1 MSKLTENG
9 QSVIKEDKSKA
20 KETKRQNSS
29 VKKKPPSYNNTV
41 PLDLSYNDEID
52 LYESYEHKEATD
64 SSYTNSMIEEAL
76 TDTDENTMVNEDG
89 FKKETQNHLNFEREN
104 SNRLRNAQGSFI
116 VSDDAHHEGLAFTE
130 RQISNSGLPE
140 IVVEY
145 NANKE
150 AESPLH
156 WQEMQAYENQA
167 FETIDEDATQTE
179 DEKLAQTSVH
189 VDDTGEATIN
199 NQERNE
205 EHVHQIGNS
214 EPDIPLYDDE
224 NIPTKISENSDI
236 DALPLN
242 EDADETTISDAPFYD
257 DNFVPESITA
267 EKDTVDILPIYDCAD
282 DNNESQE
289 MVDNT
294 AISLPLYELAVE
306 TNVVEHC
313 DNDSTEEQTE
323 PTDIDELGLYEDY
336 EISKLPPAPPPPIRQ
351 DLNDTLCTMDT
362 TQGEILTLKPNNVTL
377 DNVHVQ
383 MSIGGAE
390 NSLPPEP
397 PKRIGIYQL
406 QNDSNRN
413 ILKEPS
419 NRRDRNNVWDNGSA
433 LDFYDSAPGTNPVV
447 NDKVFTPNINSEQQK
462 NDTNMVFQNSETKT
476 PKLLDLSLEPERKF
490 RSGSKVD
497 VFDEPVISQSDDYF
511 LDMNDAPSEIFDAS
525 PVIGDG
531 KLISVNT
538 VSNELT
544 EANHLPTPP
553 DNSSFWINSG
563 SSNGNIVT
571 ETSLRNENDKSITNV
586 TTDAVINADSVPI
599 GNLLDFGTEQIAPNS
614 EQTGSSHQLI
624 QQNGNFDPLS
634 DLVQIDDPGD
644 DNDIYDTPPPN
655 FPPPQL
661 KLN

>member
-1 MSKLTENG
+1 M
-9 QSVIKEDKSKA
+9 IKEDKSKA

-29 VKKKPPSYNNTV
+29 VKKKPPNYNNTV
-41 PLDLSYNDEID
+41 PLDLSYDDEID

-89 FKKETQNHLNFEREN
+89 FKKEMQNPLNFEREN

-116 VSDDAHHEGLAFTE
+116 VSDDAHHEGLVFTE

-156 WQEMQAYENQA
+156 LQEMQAYENQA
-167 FETIDEDATQTE
+167 FETIDEDATHTE
-179 DEKLAQTSVH
+179 DEKLTQTSVD
-189 VDDTGEATIN
+189 VDDTEEVPIIN
-199 NQERNE
+199 KERIE
-205 EHVHQIGNS
+205 EDVHQIGNS
-214 EPDIPLYDDE
+214 EPDIPLYDDD
-224 NIPTKISENSDI
+224 NIPTKISENTDI
-236 DALPLN
+236 DALPLYKDAN
-242 EDADETTISDAPFYD
+242 ETSISDAPFYD

-267 EKDTVDILPIYDCAD
+267 EKDTVDILHIYDCAN

-289 MVDNT
+289 MADNT

-313 DNDSTEEQTE
+313 DNDSTVEQTE

-351 DLNDTLCTMDT
+351 DLNDTLRSIDT
-362 TQGEILTLKPNNVTL
+362 TQGEILTLKPNKVTL
-377 DNVHVQ
+377 DNVHIQ
-383 MSIGGAE
+383 MPIGGAE
-390 NSLPPEP
+390 NTLPPEP
-397 PKRIGIYQL
+397 PKRIGVYQL

-419 NRRDRNNVWDNGSA
+419 NSRDRNNVWDNGST
-433 LDFYDSAPGTNPVV
+433 LDFSDSAPDTNPVV
-447 NDKVFTPNINSEQQK
+447 NDKILTPNINSEQWK
-462 NDTNMVFQNSETKT
+462 NDTNAVFQNSQSKT

-544 EANHLPTPP
+544 EANHLPAPAVF
-553 DNSSFWINSG
+553 DNSSFGINSD
-563 SSNGNIVT
+563 SSYGNIVT
-571 ETSLRNENDKSITNV
+571 EASLRKENDKSITNV
-586 TTDAVINADSVPI
+586 TTDAAINADSVAI
-599 GNLLDFGTEQIAPNS
+599 GSLLDFGTEQSAPIS
-614 EQTGSSHQLI
+614 EQAGLSHQPI
-624 QQNGNFDPLS
+624 QQNRNFDPLS
-634 DLVQIDDPGD
+634 DLVQIGNPGD
-644 DNDIYDTPPPN
+644 DSDIYDIPPPN
-655 FPPPQL
+655 FPPPEL
-661 KLN
+661 RLN